1 MLLVDLQVPQLLKVI
16 LMKTTHFLVGQLK
29 AYAFDVD
36 LFQSLEKYPSIE
48 SKIRKML
55 KKLSGQELPESTVPF
70 MIDFKPL
77 FDRMFLSVAEK

>member
-36 LFQSLEKYPSIE
+36 LFQSLEQYPSTE
-48 SKIRKML
+48 SEIIKML
-55 KKLSGQELPESTVPF
+55 MKLSGQELPESTIPF
-70 MIDFKPL
+70 MIDFEPL
-77 FDRMFLSVAEK
+77 FDRMFHYVVEK